1 MPIKAQFFVY
11 DLFKGKITESDINIM
26 FQLINHRYFNN
37 LPIIVSSE
45 FSVLRLM
52 DVDEALGSRLIEMS
66 KGRVVEL
73 MGKEL
78 NYRIYG

>member
-1 MPIKAQFFVY
+1 MPLKAQFFVY
-11 DLFKGKITESDINIM
+11 DLFKAKITDSDINIM
-26 FQLINHRYFNN
+26 FELINNRYFNN

-66 KGRVVEL
+66 KGK
-73 MGKEL
+73 GT
-78 NYRIYG
+78 

>member
-1 MPIKAQFFVY
+1 M
-11 DLFKGKITESDINIM
+11 
-26 FQLINHRYFNN
+26 
-37 LPIIVSSE
+37 PIIVSSE
-45 FSVLRLM
+45 CGVLRLM